1 MPVKFTVFIVLYRY
15 GFIIICLFYLY
26 YMFYPYVRVMLLMGC
41 QTRYDKRD
49 KCSLV
54 VFQVVGRLCLSDN
67 VSLKYIDGLQVMHRI
82 SLVMRGEGMEVNEP
96 IGEVRHGL
104 IMGNAEG
111 SGFFVALQPSP
122 HTGTLDC
129 WKTIEKYPK
138 SKT

>member
-1 MPVKFTVFIVLYRY
+1 
-15 GFIIICLFYLY
+15 
-26 YMFYPYVRVMLLMGC
+26 MFYPYVRVMLLMGC

-96 IGEVRHGL
+96 SGEVRHGL
-104 IMGNAEG
+104 IMGNAEEG
-111 SGFFVALQPSP
+111 SGFLGAL
-122 HTGTLDC
+122 
-129 WKTIEKYPK
+129 
-138 SKT
+138 